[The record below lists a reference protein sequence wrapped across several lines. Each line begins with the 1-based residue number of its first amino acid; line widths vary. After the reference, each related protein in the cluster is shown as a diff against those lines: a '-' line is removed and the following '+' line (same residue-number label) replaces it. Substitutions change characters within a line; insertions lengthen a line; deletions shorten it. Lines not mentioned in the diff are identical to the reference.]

1 MSLVRALCIPNLTI
15 PFIPVESRIVGS
27 QKSRF
32 RHDAS
37 STRAKQAS
45 ASENGVSIEGSP
57 IRYELFRSESITG
70 VPAQTVKEA
79 SQTLMSRYAVTRM
92 ESDVERKN
100 ARSMEREASRYRKKR
115 SPLIVHRKEKDDEND
130 CYY

>member
-92 ESDVERKN
+92 EFDVDRKVLDPWNEKRAGIERK
-100 ARSMEREASRYRKKR
+100 EV
-115 SPLIVHRKEKDDEND
+115 P
-130 CYY
+130 

>member
-45 ASENGVSIEGSP
+45 VSENRVSIEGSP
-57 IRYELFRSESITG
+57 IRYELFRSESAINF
-70 VPAQTVKEA
+70 PAQTVKEA
-79 SQTLMSRYAVTRM
+79 SQTLMSRRAVTRM
-92 ESDVERKN
+92 ESDVDRKMLDPSDEKRASIERKKSLDCTQK
-100 ARSMEREASRYRKKR
+100 RER
-115 SPLIVHRKEKDDEND
+115 
-130 CYY
+130 